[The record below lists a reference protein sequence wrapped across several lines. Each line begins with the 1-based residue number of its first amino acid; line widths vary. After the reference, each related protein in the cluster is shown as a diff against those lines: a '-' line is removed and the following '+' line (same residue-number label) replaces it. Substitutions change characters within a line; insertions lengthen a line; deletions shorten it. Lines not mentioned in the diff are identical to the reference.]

1 MELQEIEIIISK
13 DGQVQVYVRG
23 VQGQACLALT
33 EALEDALGSE
43 IILREMTAEANDI
56 DEQIDLH
63 QHLKTD

>member
-13 DGQVQVYVRG
+13 DGQVQVHVRG